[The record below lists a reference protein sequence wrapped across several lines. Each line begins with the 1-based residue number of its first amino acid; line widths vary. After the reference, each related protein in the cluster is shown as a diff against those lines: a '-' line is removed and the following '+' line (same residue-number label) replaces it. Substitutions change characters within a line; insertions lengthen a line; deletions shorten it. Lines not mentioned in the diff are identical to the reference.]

1 MAKISFGKGET
12 LCLTYTAEN
21 ASNPTHYIT
30 VNPLRDTYF
39 LYEVTGGKLVKT
51 KHKASTPTELYK
63 YMEE

>member
-1 MAKISFGKGET
+1 MPMKFSKGET

>member
-1 MAKISFGKGET
+1 MAKISFSKGET

-21 ASNPTHYIT
+21 ANSPTHYIT

-39 LYEVTGGKLVKT
+39 LYEVTGGKSVKT
-51 KHKASTPTELYK
+51 KHKASSPTELYK

>member
-12 LCLTYTAEN
+12 VCLTYTAEK
-21 ASNPTHYIT
+21 SSSPTHYIT

-39 LYEVTGGKLVKT
+39 LYKVTGGKAVKT
-51 KHKASTPTELYK
+51 KHKSNNPIELYK

>member
-1 MAKISFGKGET
+1 MSKTACGKGET

-39 LYEVTGGKLVKT
+39 LYEVTGGKPVKT
-51 KHKASTPTELYK
+51 KHKASSPTELYK

>member
-63 YMEE
+63 YMER

>member
-1 MAKISFGKGET
+1 MPMKFSKGET

-21 ASNPTHYIT
+21 ANNPTHYIT

-39 LYEVTGGKLVKT
+39 LYEVTGGKPVKT
-51 KHKASTPTELYK
+51 KYKANSPTELYK

>member
-21 ASNPTHYIT
+21 ASSPTHYIT

-39 LYEVTGGKLVKT
+39 LYEVTGGKPVKT
-51 KHKASTPTELYK
+51 KHKASSPTELYK
-63 YMEE
+63 FMEE

>member
-21 ASNPTHYIT
+21 ANSPTHHIT

-39 LYEVTGGKLVKT
+39 LYEVTGGKTVKT
-51 KHKASTPTELYK
+51 KYKASTPTELYK
-63 YMEE
+63 YMGK

>member
-39 LYEVTGGKLVKT
+39 LYEVTGGKAVKT
-51 KHKASTPTELYK
+51 KYKASTPTELYK

>member
-1 MAKISFGKGET
+1 MPMKFSKGET

-21 ASNPTHYIT
+21 ANNPTHYIT

-39 LYEVTGGKLVKT
+39 LYEVTGGKPVKT
-51 KHKASTPTELYK
+51 KHTASSPTELYR

>member
-1 MAKISFGKGET
+1 MAKTSFGKGET

-21 ASNPTHYIT
+21 ANSPTHYIT

-39 LYEVTGGKLVKT
+39 TYDVTSSKPVKT
-51 KHKASTPTELYK
+51 KHKANSPTELYK

>member
-1 MAKISFGKGET
+1 MPMKFSKGET

-21 ASNPTHYIT
+21 ANSPTHYIT

-39 LYEVTGGKLVKT
+39 LYEVTDGKPVKT
-51 KHKASTPTELYK
+51 KHKASSPTELYK

>member
-51 KHKASTPTELYK
+51 KHKASSPTELYR